1 MSIRFFRVNE
11 KFELWTTK
19 MMKIMT
25 MKNYS
30 CCRLK
35 RKKNLCVHCQRYQ
48 IQEVVKSLV
57 RGISYKGCKQHQAT
71 SHINTYFLDLRF
83 SPLNLNKIVGKKM
96 PRCHHY
102 FMIPQELLF
111 WRWRKEQQQE
121 RRERNLHGCNNDACN
136 LIISIF
142 KAKLLTPI
150 SFRNF
155 FLYKCWVIL
164 TFTILQTPNKSRKK
178 CMQRILTLFYYILM
192 FCFFLHYPNKCA
204 KLFLP
209 KLTVQVNN

>member
-25 MKNYS
+25 MKTYS

-83 SPLNLNKIVGKKM
+83 SPLNLNKIVGKKCQDATIILWFHKNYSFDDEEKNNNKKDEKEIYM
-96 PRCHHY
+96 VVIMMHVTLLLVSLRLNYSPPSHSEIFFYINAESSLHLLY
-102 FMIPQELLF
+102 F
-111 WRWRKEQQQE
+111 R
-121 RRERNLHGCNNDACN
+121 H
-136 LIISIF
+136 
-142 KAKLLTPI
+142 PI
-150 SFRNF
+150 SRGKNVCKGFW
-155 FLYKCWVIL
+155 LYS
-164 TFTILQTPNKSRKK
+164 T
-178 CMQRILTLFYYILM
+178 ILM

>member
-25 MKNYS
+25 MKTYS

-83 SPLNLNKIVGKKM
+83 SPLNLNKIVGKK
-96 PRCHHY
+96 CQDATIILWFHKNY
-102 FMIPQELLF
+102 ILF
-111 WRWRKEQQQE
+111 WRWRKEQQQQE

-155 FLYKCWVIL
+155 FYINAESSLHLLYPRHPI
-164 TFTILQTPNKSRKK
+164 SRGK
-178 CMQRILTLFYYILM
+178 CMQRILTLFYYTNVL
-192 FCFFLHYPNKCA
+192 FFLHYPNKCA

>member
-83 SPLNLNKIVGKKM
+83 SPLNLNKIVGKKCQDATIILWFHKNYSFDDEEKNNNKKDEKEIYM
-96 PRCHHY
+96 VVIMMHVT
-102 FMIPQELLF
+102 LLLVSL
-111 WRWRKEQQQE
+111 RLNYSPPSHSE
-121 RRERNLHGCNNDACN
+121 
-136 LIISIF
+136 I
-142 KAKLLTPI
+142 
-150 SFRNF
+150 

-178 CMQRILTLFYYILM
+178 CMQRILTLFYYTNVL
-192 FCFFLHYPNKCA
+192 FFLHYPNKCA